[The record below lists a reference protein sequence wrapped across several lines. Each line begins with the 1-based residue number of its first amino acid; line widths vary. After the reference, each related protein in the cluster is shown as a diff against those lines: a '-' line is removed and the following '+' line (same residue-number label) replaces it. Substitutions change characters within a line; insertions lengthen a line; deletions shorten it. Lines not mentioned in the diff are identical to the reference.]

1 MATEYVNIS
10 NELLRAVDEFS
21 DYQLK
26 DKKGLLLI
34 FEESVTNNKEKQLE
48 ELSFNAKYIKGLLR
62 VIKNGTGNAEITNI
76 ESIKKDYSTSMAKVV
91 EQIKEIISSASAETR
106 EHFDHTYFELNQQSF
121 HNLNE
126 LLTDLEWTKKYLNDN
141 KRSN

>member
-26 DKKGLLLI
+26 DKKGLLMI
-34 FEESVTNNKEKQLE
+34 FEESVINNKERQLE
-48 ELSFNAKYIKGLLR
+48 ELSFSAKYVKGLLR
-62 VIKNGTGNAEITNI
+62 VIKSGTGNSDVTNL
-76 ESIKKDYSTSMAKVV
+76 ETIKKDYSVSMTKVV
-91 EQIKEIISSASAETR
+91 EQIKEIISSGNVETR
-106 EHFDHTYFELNQQSF
+106 NHFDQTYFELNQQSF
-121 HNLNE
+121 HNLND

-141 KRSN
+141 KRKN

>member
-26 DKKGLLLI
+26 EKKGLLMI
-34 FEESVTNNKEKQLE
+34 FEESVTNNKERQLE
-48 ELSFNAKYIKGLLR
+48 ELSFTAKYIKGLLR
-62 VIKNGTGNAEITNI
+62 VIKSGTGNSDVTNL
-76 ESIKKDYSTSMAKVV
+76 EAIKKDYSVSMAKVV
-91 EQIKEIISSASAETR
+91 EQIKEIISSASTETKN
-106 EHFDHTYFELNQQSF
+106 HFEQTYFELNQQSF
-121 HNLNE
+121 HNLND

-141 KRSN
+141 KRKN